1 MSYKFTARVQK
12 LLFLAQ
18 QEAERHKHNL
28 IGTEHLLFGLIKL
41 GSGVALE
48 ILKDLGIDLQDLENE
63 IQNVM
68 KNQKRI
74 SEASGLDYSPNAKK
88 VLEISSDVAKSLKND
103 FVGTEHLLIAILEEG
118 EGTGAQI
125 LKKYHI
131 DVDDVRLALY
141 DLYGLGTDEMPEGA
155 GAGGEAQPVAA
166 QQKGAQQQRK
176 GVSKTPLLDEF
187 ARDLTKLAR
196 DNELDPVIGR
206 EKEIERVIQI
216 LSRRTKNNPVLIGE
230 PGVGKTAIV
239 EGLAHKIVGG
249 DVPELLLNRRVLA
262 LDLPSIVAGTK
273 YRGEF
278 EQRLKKILDEIK
290 TSKNCVLFIDELH
303 TLVGAGGAEGAIDAA
318 NILKPPL
325 ARGILQCVG
334 ATTMDEYRKY
344 IEKDAALERRF
355 QPIMVNEP
363 NVDDAILILRGLRD
377 RYEAHHRVKITDGAI
392 DAAARLSH
400 RYVSGR
406 FLPDK
411 AIDLIDEAG
420 SRARLKTTLLP
431 PELRSHEQEL
441 EKLLIE
447 KKEAVVSQEYEKA
460 AKIRDGEKKL
470 RDQIE
475 KIRKD
480 WNKTRG
486 QSESVVDV
494 EDIAALISDWTGVP
508 LTRLTEAESARLLR
522 MEEEV
527 TKKIVG
533 QNEAIAMIAKA
544 VRRARTGM
552 KDPRRPTGSFLFLG
566 PTGVGKTAL
575 AKSLAGFLFGD
586 ETNLVRIDMSEYMEK
601 FNVSRLIGSPPGYVG
616 YEEGGQ
622 LTEHIRRKPYSV
634 VLFDEIEKAH
644 PDVFN
649 ILLQVLEEGQL
660 SDNLGHNVDFKNTVV
675 IMTSNLG
682 ARDIAMG
689 KRLGFTGDGKTEL
702 SYEQMKD
709 RVMDEVKRKFNPE
722 FLNRIDEVVVFK
734 TLDHDALLKIIDI
747 MIEDVVK
754 RLKENKVELTVTP
767 AAREFMVDK
776 GTDTNYG
783 ARPLRRTLQRFIE
796 DPLSEKLLMSENK
809 DRAKVAV
816 DCADNELKFSFE

>member
-103 FVGTEHLLIAILEEG
+103 FVGTEHILIAILEEG

-141 DLYGLGTDEMPEGA
+141 DLYGLGSEEAAEAAGEG
-155 GAGGEAQPVAA
+155 GSAQPVAA
-166 QQKGAQQQRK
+166 QQKGAPPRK
-176 GVSKTPLLDEF
+176 GTSKTPLLDEF

-196 DNELDPVIGR
+196 ENELDPVIGR
-206 EKEIERVIQI
+206 EKEIQRVIQV

-239 EGLAHKIVGG
+239 EGLAHKIIEGN
-249 DVPELLLNRRVLA
+249 VPELLINRRVLA

-278 EQRLKKILDEIK
+278 EMRLKIILDESK
-290 TSKNCVLFIDELH
+290 TSKNCIIFIDELH
-303 TLVGAGGAEGAIDAA
+303 PLVGAGGAEGAIDAA

-325 ARGILQCVG
+325 ARGLLQCVG
-334 ATTMDEYRKY
+334 ATTLDEYRKY
-344 IEKDAALERRF
+344 IERDAALERRF
-355 QPIMVNEP
+355 QPITVNEP
-363 NVDDAILILRGLRD
+363 NVEDTISILKGLRD
-377 RYEAHHRVKITDGAI
+377 RYEAHHRVKITDAAV
-392 DAAARLSH
+392 DAAARMSH
-400 RYVSGR
+400 RYISDR

-431 PELRSHEQEL
+431 PELRQLEQEL
-441 EKLLIE
+441 EKLLGE

-460 AKIRDGEKKL
+460 ANIRDGEKKL
-470 RDQIE
+470 RDEIE
-475 KIRKD
+475 RIRKE
-480 WNKTRG
+480 WNKTKG
-486 QSESVVDV
+486 QTEAVVDID
-494 EDIAALISDWTGVP
+494 EIAFLISEWTGVP

-522 MEEEV
+522 MEDEIK
-527 TKKIVG
+527 KKIIG
-533 QNEAIAMIAKA
+533 QDDAISVIAKA

-575 AKSLAGFLFGD
+575 AKTLAGFLFGD
-586 ETNLVRIDMSEYMEK
+586 ETSLVRVDMSEYMEK

-616 YEEGGQ
+616 YEEGGA

-649 ILLQVLEEGQL
+649 ILLQVLEDGQL
-660 SDNLGHNVDFKNTVV
+660 SDNLGHTVDFKNTVV

-682 ARDIAMG
+682 AREITTG
-689 KRLGFTGDGKTEL
+689 KRLGFTGDGTSEL
-702 SYEQMKD
+702 TYDQMKD
-709 RVMDEVKRKFNPE
+709 RVMEEVKRKFNPE
-722 FLNRIDEVVVFK
+722 FLNRLDEVVVFR
-734 TLDHDALLKIIDI
+734 TLDHAALLKIIDI
-747 MIEDVVK
+747 MIEEVVK
-754 RLKENKVELTVTP
+754 RLKESKVDLEVTP
-767 AAREFMVDK
+767 AVREFIVDK

-783 ARPLRRTLQRFIE
+783 ARPLRRTLQRHVE
-796 DPLSEKLLMSENK
+796 DVLSERMLSPENK
-809 DRAKVAV
+809 ECTRITV
-816 DCADNELKFSFE
+816 DCVNNELTYTFG